1 MQPTPQIRF
10 DEVKRECWNEALHTY
25 GLAEIFRRKQKVLDK
40 RINFISLLGI
50 IIPGLVGATAM
61 GYGLKF
67 NMLSAM
73 ITVGAFLLIV
83 QLFLSILALVY
94 KWSDKMSYANESISE
109 NSRLSDDFRKLAA
122 NQSIMLP
129 ELEQQFQ
136 ILSTRSESRS
146 QQDNKIDIEEA
157 ENRFGMRHALRNF
170 KRKCA
175 GCGEVPISLNPTK
188 CDVCGNFSFHSF

>member
-1 MQPTPQIRF
+1 MQPTIQTRF
-10 DEVKRECWNEALHTY
+10 DEIKRECWNEALHAY

-40 RINFISLLGI
+40 RINFITLLGV

-67 NMLSAM
+67 NMLPAM
-73 ITVGAFLLIV
+73 IAVGIFVLIIQLL
-83 QLFLSILALVY
+83 LSILALVY

-109 NSRLSDDFRKLAA
+109 NSRLSDDFRKLGA
-122 NQSIMLP
+122 NQAIVLP
-129 ELEQQFQ
+129 DLEQQFQ

-146 QQDNKIDIEEA
+146 QQDNKVDIEEK
-157 ENRFGMRHALRNF
+157 ENRYGMRHALRIF

-175 GCGEVPISLNPTK
+175 GCGLEPISLTPTD
-188 CDVCGNFSFHSF
+188 CDVCGNFKFSNF